1 MALFK
6 KITPATS
13 SQLEANSSQ
22 HITDPGSQCPWV
34 PVTTRTASL
43 DSGSEVLSGKKRYLC
58 DLYST
63 IGMEKST
70 GWSSTI
76 GGTQQPSSIL
86 PSLSFGK
93 TETRMLR
100 EAYQKTSE
108 SLDVV
113 QSRLRTVEQ
122 AILTLQTTMTR
133 IAERQDE
140 LYDTLQDLAVMTATT
155 QKKRRC
161 VPSEETEERTVVEQ
175 TPPTAPASPPVMSQC
190 VQSPLCEI
198 LSNSDMDAL
207 TVPPPPPPPPQ
218 QSSTSSVHSP
228 HTEVFQSEWLEE

>member
-13 SQLEANSSQ
+13 SQLEANNSQ
-22 HITDPGSQCPWV
+22 HLADPGSQCPWV

-43 DSGSEVLSGKKRYLC
+43 DSGSECVPGKKRYLC

-70 GWSSTI
+70 AWSSTP
-76 GGTQQPSSIL
+76 PSTVL

-113 QSRLRTVEQ
+113 QGRLRTVEQ
-122 AILTLQTTMTR
+122 ALLTLQNTMAR

-140 LYDTLQDLAVMTATT
+140 LYDTLQDLAVMTAAT
-155 QKKRRC
+155 QKKRQC
-161 VPSEETEERTVVEQ
+161 VQPPSPESADKSVVEQ
-175 TPPTAPASPPVMSQC
+175 TPPTAPSSPPIMSQYLP
-190 VQSPLCEI
+190 SPLSEI
-198 LSNSDMDAL
+198 LSTSDAEAL
-207 TVPPPPPPPPQ
+207 TVPPPPS
-218 QSSTSSVHSP
+218 QSCTSSVHSP

>member
-13 SQLEANSSQ
+13 SQLEANNSQ
-22 HITDPGSQCPWV
+22 HLADPGSQCPWV

-43 DSGSEVLSGKKRYLC
+43 DSGSEGMAGKKRYLC
-58 DLYST
+58 DLYNT
-63 IGMEKST
+63 IGMEKNAA
-70 GWSSTI
+70 WSSTAS
-76 GGTQQPSSIL
+76 QPSTIL

-113 QSRLRTVEQ
+113 QGRLRTVEQ
-122 AILTLQTTMTR
+122 ALLTLQTTMSR
-133 IAERQDE
+133 IVGRQDE
-140 LYDTLQDLAVMTATT
+140 IYDTLQDLAVMTAAT
-155 QKKRRC
+155 QKKRQC
-161 VPSEETEERTVVEQ
+161 VQPPSPESADKSVVEQ
-175 TPPTAPASPPVMSQC
+175 TPPTAPSSPPIMSQYLP
-190 VQSPLCEI
+190 SPLSEI
-198 LSNSDMDAL
+198 LSTSDSDAL

-218 QSSTSSVHSP
+218 SCASCVHSP